1 MVALVTLV
9 ASSISAGSA
18 LAGSTIDPGMYDELA
33 SGVGRVVVR
42 DCAGGLRSQGTGFL
56 VGTKVVM
63 TAHHVLDDR
72 RACDV
77 RVQIGGRTYVGER
90 WTSWYKGSRRTTD
103 DVDVSTIKL
112 TTHAD
117 GHVFEFARVHPRPRD
132 TVAMIGH
139 SAANPLSLSQG
150 KFLSTKTIKGI
161 PTLAVFLQAARGA
174 SGSPLI
180 NDRGTVVGVL
190 QKGVA
195 DIDGGV
201 VLGIDLVRERGLPR
215 ALCRAYPS
223 GGIAGCGTS
232 PAKPATGSKPKP
244 APKPTPAPAPVCLD
258 KRYLADVGPDWQAAT
273 TAWTAWTTLPAG
285 SADPLGVLE
294 RALDAI
300 DGAVVESSMFVA
312 TDVCSAGLRRAI
324 GLVEGLGP
332 LSGEAR
338 EKLETYLATPRGTPA
353 WDTALDQAGKAL
365 AAVGTQVEAIDAAFA
380 SR

>member
-1 MVALVTLV
+1 MSRDRTRRGERGRAAMWAWSLALVCVV
-9 ASSISAGSA
+9 AGLGPVSPATAGT
-18 LAGSTIDPGMYDELA
+18 TIDPGMYDELA

-42 DCAGGLRSQGTGFL
+42 ACDGSLRSQGTGFL

-90 WTSWYKGSRRTTD
+90 WTSWYKGSPRSED

-132 TVAMIGH
+132 TIAMIGH

-180 NDRGTVVGVL
+180 NERGTVVGVL

-215 ALCRAYPS
+215 ALCKAYPS

-232 PAKPATGSKPKP
+232 PAKPATGAKPAPKPKP
-244 APKPTPAPAPVCLD
+244 APLRPDLPRQALPRRRRDPAGRLRPTPGPRGRRSRPAAPT
-258 KRYLADVGPDWQAAT
+258 R
-273 TAWTAWTTLPAG
+273 
-285 SADPLGVLE
+285 SASL
-294 RALDAI
+294 
-300 DGAVVESSMFVA
+300 
-312 TDVCSAGLRRAI
+312 
-324 GLVEGLGP
+324 
-332 LSGEAR
+332 EAR
-338 EKLETYLATPRGTPA
+338 STRSTEPSSSRACSRRPTCARPGC
-353 WDTALDQAGKAL
+353 
-365 AAVGTQVEAIDAAFA
+365 AAR
-380 SR
+380 SS